1 MSKKTGRQFQRD
13 EVWEIATKYATSR
26 YSHTNFEEEYQSTR
40 SSFYTVLDRAVIEN
54 IVDSDT
60 VDAMEKK
67 AKYNAEAKAGGAA
80 VGRTEK
86 HYSYLKKKRKEY
98 MLPKE
103 DAIELTITYAESQ
116 DSKRYFCTQNY
127 VTEQLINRTIKK
139 TVVDNWVGDEIVQ
152 KLKSKSLKSNNTVS
166 TAKFWEEL
174 ETFRENNATSKDN

>member
-1 MSKKTGRQFQRD
+1 MTKKTGRQFSRD

-26 YSHTNFEEEYQSTR
+26 YSHTNFEEEFQSTR

-80 VGRTEK
+80 IGRTEK
-86 HYSYLKKKRKEY
+86 HYSYLRKKRKEY

-103 DAIELTITYAESQ
+103 EAVELSIMYAEHKA
-116 DSKRYFCTQNY
+116 SKKQFCKEKHI
-127 VTEQLINRTIKK
+127 TEQLLNRTIKK
-139 TVVDNWVGDEIVQ
+139 AVIYNWVGDEVVE
-152 KLKSKSLKSNNTVS
+152 KLKEKSIRMNGSVS
-166 TAKFWEEL
+166 TAKFWEEMEML
-174 ETFRENNATSKDN
+174 RENNAGKDN

>member
-1 MSKKTGRQFQRD
+1 MAKKTGRQFSRD

-26 YSHTNFEEEYQSTR
+26 YSHTNFEEECQSSR

-67 AKYNAEAKAGGAA
+67 AKYNAAAKVGGAG

-86 HYSYLKKKRKEY
+86 HYAYLKKKRKEY

-103 DAIELTITYAESQ
+103 EAIKLTIMYAESQ
-116 DSKRYFCTQNY
+116 ESKKYFCKQKHIA
-127 VTEQLINRTIKK
+127 EQLVNRAIKK
-139 TVVDNWVGDEIVQ
+139 AVIDNWVEDEVVK

-174 ETFRENNATSKDN
+174 ETFRENNASKDN